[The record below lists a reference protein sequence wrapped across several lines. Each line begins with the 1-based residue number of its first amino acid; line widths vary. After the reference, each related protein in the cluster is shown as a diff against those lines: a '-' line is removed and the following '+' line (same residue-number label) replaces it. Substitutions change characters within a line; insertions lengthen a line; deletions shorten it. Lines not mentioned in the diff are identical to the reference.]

1 MSEAEKL
8 STILDLCIIIDRTAA
23 ELYASLAAS
32 AGSDALKSFW
42 DKMAVEGRSH
52 VEYWL
57 KLKDVASY
65 EELPDAFDKP
75 DQVIHELGERAQQI
89 KDLSEQWEKDQS
101 VNSAFVIA
109 YRLES
114 YKLHPALRT
123 LFQYFRPITD
133 GKLPEDKELDETNI
147 DAFVAALRQYG
158 KSTPELELVGETLK
172 RLWDQ
177 NKILSQQS
185 LIDPLSNLLNR
196 RGFFMTAQ
204 QMAHLSKRNH
214 IPIAILL
221 VEIDSFKK
229 INELHTPQKGDAIIQ
244 AVGAKLQS
252 TLRQSDLIARYGGDE
267 FIILL
272 PNTNEE
278 GGVAVAEKLR
288 AAILNLRP
296 MGVMVTVSVGVAEDT
311 MKDNIE
317 QEFPMLIRY
326 AEGNLIIAKSNG
338 KNQVV
343 F

>member
-1 MSEAEKL
+1 MTEAEKL

-32 AGSDALKSFW
+32 AGSEALKSFW
-42 DKMAVEGRSH
+42 DKMAAEGRSH

-57 KLKDVASY
+57 KLKDLASY
-65 EELPDAFDKP
+65 EELPEAFDKP
-75 DQVIHELGERAQQI
+75 DQVIQELTERAQQI
-89 KDLSEQWEKDQS
+89 QDLSEQWEKDQT

-109 YRLES
+109 YRLEA

-133 GKLPEDKELDETNI
+133 GQLPEDKELDETNI
-147 DAFVAALRQYG
+147 EAFVSALRKHGQ
-158 KSTPELELVGETLK
+158 STPELELVGETLQ

-185 LIDPLSNLLNR
+185 LIDPLSSLLNR
-196 RGFFMTAQ
+196 RGFFMVAQ
-204 QMAHLSKRNH
+204 QMAHLSKRNR
-214 IPIAILL
+214 IPIAVLL

-229 INELHTPQKGDAIIQ
+229 INEIHGPQKGDEIIQ
-244 AVGAKLQS
+244 IVGAKLKS

-267 FIILL
+267 FIVLL

-288 AAILNLRP
+288 AAILNARP
-296 MGVMVTVSVGVAEDT
+296 MGVMITVSVGVAEDT
-311 MKDNIE
+311 MKENID

-343 F
+343 Y